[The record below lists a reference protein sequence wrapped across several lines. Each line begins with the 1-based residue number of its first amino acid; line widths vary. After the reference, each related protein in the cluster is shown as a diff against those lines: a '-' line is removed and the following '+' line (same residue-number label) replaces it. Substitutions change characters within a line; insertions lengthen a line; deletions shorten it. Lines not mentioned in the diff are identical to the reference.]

1 MRPVRECSENQG
13 ENWGN
18 LARGEPQYNIRY
30 FHWLTYVIL
39 GAKMRYIY
47 VPSLETGEM
56 NTLIWWCKI
65 FLLCGSH
72 NCLQGPENL
81 SWRRDGVNLI
91 SIDCTALSAA
101 WCSLVTLSPLLSSRC
116 QSETQRDPG
125 CCNLFLSNKVGIVPT
140 SPPSRDSES
149 PLHC

>member
-30 FHWLTYVIL
+30 FHWLAYVIL

-47 VPSLETGEM
+47 VPSLEIENWTPWSSDAIS
-56 NTLIWWCKI
+56 TLWITQL
-65 FLLCGSH
+65 FTR
-72 NCLQGPENL
+72 PENL

-91 SIDCTALSAA
+91 SIDCTALGAA

-149 PLHC
+149 PLHCY